1 MDRTLAECPVRSTQ
15 LCYLLNLHGG
25 HDKDL
30 CFIIHL
36 RLSALMAEER
46 DQTSSNSAVPLVVPV
61 IRTSF
66 PSFPPSFSLCTS
78 WELKSKIPSS
88 LALSCRRPH
97 FPNQRMHSMGVCSA
111 DLLLLNGFWKLMMWF
126 EQNFALGLFRICCL
140 VSFVLGW
147 LKNKYLEPG
156 GLLQKKKKS
165 WYKWG
170 KRAIILKFAFSPVAN
185 SPNYKL
191 MTVCLVQE
199 MGQIKVSYRH
209 EEKLALYFR

>member
-1 MDRTLAECPVRSTQ
+1 MDGEWIEHWQSALWGVHNCAISWTCM
-15 LCYLLNLHGG
+15 GG

-156 GLLQKKKKS
+156 GLLQKKKVD
-165 WYKWG
+165 
-170 KRAIILKFAFSPVAN
+170 IN
-185 SPNYKL
+185 
-191 MTVCLVQE
+191 
-199 MGQIKVSYRH
+199 
-209 EEKLALYFR
+209 EEKEQLF